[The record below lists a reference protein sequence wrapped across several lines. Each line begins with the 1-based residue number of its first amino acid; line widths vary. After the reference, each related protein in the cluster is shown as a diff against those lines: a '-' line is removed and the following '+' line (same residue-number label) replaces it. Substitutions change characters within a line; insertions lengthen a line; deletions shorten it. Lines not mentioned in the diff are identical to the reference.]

1 MADQLNFIG
10 ALDIDQLL
18 HNIFCV
24 NVINY
29 PCQILNEVLAD
40 LLVQDT
46 PGIKPSS

>member
-1 MADQLNFIG
+1 MASQPNFNG

-18 HNIFCV
+18 HHIFCV
-24 NVINY
+24 HVITY

-46 PGIKPSS
+46 PGIKPWS